1 MEHRSAVGAS
11 AGVAGVAVS
20 STLGG
25 ANPALK
31 LQPADPSSPTALAGL
46 YTVVVVEAS

>member
-1 MEHRSAVGAS
+1 MKRRSAVGVS

-25 ANPALK
+25 ADLALK

-46 YTVVVVEAS
+46 YTVVVVVVS